1 MKGKEK
7 NSFKMVEMSGG
18 YVSVEDGPPA
28 PDVAPGMNF
37 RKNTAK
43 EGPPNDSSFYFRL
56 SGLNLY
62 YTATDKDMVVLG
74 ALKINN
80 IETIAQGDLAYL
92 TRFCI
97 SIRDIEQDLWTICA
111 PSDEEYKKW
120 KCAIETVL
128 GIACEEKKDDA
139 EEVKVAQPIFLVSTP
154 SPYCNEG
161 WNYLKKGK
169 NWQCLCEEGKQQ
181 SPINLRKYCQIPG
194 AIKDMKNKVNS
205 PALFQFMPVSSEDYD
220 LVWEDNTVK
229 LKCKEEKCTKPM
241 AKVIDF
247 DYSEFEARELHFK
260 TPSEHTING
269 QYYPMEIQAIFW
281 PISQQAF
288 RDKLIVSWLVE
299 STPGGTNQFMD
310 KLDLLNL
317 PSKSNTKIKISE
329 KPVMLNLQGMFL
341 SNEVEKFFDY
351 FSYYYYMGSLTTPQ
365 CDEHV
370 RWIVVSDPIPLG
382 MSIF

>member
-1 MKGKEK
+1 
-7 NSFKMVEMSGG
+7 
-18 YVSVEDGPPA
+18 
-28 PDVAPGMNF
+28 
-37 RKNTAK
+37 
-43 EGPPNDSSFYFRL
+43 
-56 SGLNLY
+56 
-62 YTATDKDMVVLG
+62 
-74 ALKINN
+74 
-80 IETIAQGDLAYL
+80 
-92 TRFCI
+92 
-97 SIRDIEQDLWTICA
+97 
-111 PSDEEYKKW
+111 
-120 KCAIETVL
+120 
-128 GIACEEKKDDA
+128 
-139 EEVKVAQPIFLVSTP
+139 
-154 SPYCNEG
+154 
-161 WNYLKKGK
+161 
-169 NWQCLCEEGKQQ
+169 
-181 SPINLRKYCQIPG
+181 
-194 AIKDMKNKVNS
+194 MKNKVTS

-220 LVWEDNTVK
+220 MVWEDNTVK

-241 AKVIDF
+241 AKVIDY

-382 MSIF
+382 ISIFQMFNDAHGKTCKGYKGNNRETQFNYGREPLFFDAEQSSCG